1 MQTVITKREL
11 QVPVDV
17 LIRVADVL
25 LENDITNSIT
35 GTDEEDG
42 YITVEVEY
50 EKEQRDA
57 IHEAEDIISDYH
69 ENEEDEDEDE
79 EDEDED

>member
-11 QVPVDV
+11 QVPVNV

-25 LENDITNSIT
+25 LENEITNSIT

-42 YITVEVEY
+42 HITIEVEY
-50 EKEQRDA
+50 EKEQRNA
-57 IHEAEDIISDYH
+57 IHEAEDIICDYH
-69 ENEEDEDEDE
+69 ENEEDEEDDDE
-79 EDEDED
+79 EED

>member
-1 MQTVITKREL
+1 MLTVITKRKL
-11 QVPVDV
+11 HVPVDV

-25 LENDITNSIT
+25 LENDITNTIT
-35 GTDEEDG
+35 GTDEDEG
-42 YITVEVEY
+42 HITIEVEY

-69 ENEEDEDEDE
+69 ENEEDEDD
-79 EDEDED
+79 DEDDED

>member
-1 MQTVITKREL
+1 MQTVITKRDL
-11 QVPVDV
+11 QVPVAV

-25 LENDITNSIT
+25 LENDITNRIT

-42 YITVEVEY
+42 YITIEVEY
-50 EKEQRDA
+50 EKEQRDT

-69 ENEEDEDEDE
+69 ENEEEEDDE

>member
-11 QVPVDV
+11 QVPVAV

-25 LENDITNSIT
+25 LENDITNRIT

-42 YITVEVEY
+42 YITIEVEY

-69 ENEEDEDEDE
+69 DNEEEEDDE

>member
-25 LENDITNSIT
+25 LENDITNRIT
-35 GTDEEDG
+35 GTDEDEG
-42 YITVEVEY
+42 HITIEVEY
-50 EKEQRDA
+50 EKEQREA

-69 ENEEDEDEDE
+69 ENEEDEED
-79 EDEDED
+79 DDD

>member
-11 QVPVDV
+11 QVPVAV

-35 GTDEEDG
+35 GTDEDEG
-42 YITVEVEY
+42 HITIEVEY
-50 EKEQRDA
+50 EKEQREA

-69 ENEEDEDEDE
+69 EDEEEDDDDE
-79 EDEDED
+79 EEED

>member
-17 LIRVADVL
+17 LIRLADVL
-25 LENDITNSIT
+25 LEKDITNSIT

-42 YITVEVEY
+42 YITIEVEY
-50 EKEQRDA
+50 EKEQREA

-69 ENEEDEDEDE
+69 ENDE